1 MNAAGVRKAIIRKVQ
16 NNQGYLKVPRNM
28 IFTKLGLDGCDWGLL
43 KRTMQDLNEGNKVT
57 VEEEGSHFVFKATS
71 AAKRLVAPTAW
82 CLEAHAVFNATMS
95 ICLTC
100 KKQKKNGVRC

>member
-16 NNQGYLKVPRNM
+16 NNQGYLKVSRNM

-71 AAKRLVAPTAW
+71 AAKRLVAP
-82 CLEAHAVFNATMS
+82 
-95 ICLTC
+95 
-100 KKQKKNGVRC
+100 NGVVPRSPRRI